1 MIIQLSALPSD
12 AGHCPHAPC
21 RNTEVSELNQ
31 VAPRCVLSVAE
42 SGLTLTNYMYAI
54 SREANHGA
62 RYGFTLCFLSLGE
75 SLELERRGD
84 SLVRARA
91 SWVVGAQCTEE
102 VAAIKRSE
110 AGVVYYFGR
119 QGSDYSIVCL
129 VHGLVTFRCS
139 TTVTMPNHLH

>member
-62 RYGFTLCFLSLGE
+62 RLRVYFILGE
-75 SLELERRGD
+75 APRVTRTRDEGT
-84 SLVRARA
+84 VWCA
-91 SWVVGAQCTEE
+91 
-102 VAAIKRSE
+102 
-110 AGVVYYFGR
+110 
-119 QGSDYSIVCL
+119 L
-129 VHGLVTFRCS
+129 VHRGWWEHSAQKRWPLLRGAKQE
-139 TTVTMPNHLH
+139 

>member
-62 RYGFTLCFLSLGE
+62 RYRFTFILGE

-119 QGSDYSIVCL
+119 QGSDCSCIVCL
-129 VHGLVTFRCS
+129 VLAWSSDV
-139 TTVTMPNHLH
+139 

>member
-62 RYGFTLCFLSLGE
+62 RYGFTLSWE
-75 SLELERRGD
+75 SHSNSRRGD

>member
-62 RYGFTLCFLSLGE
+62 RYGFTLYLGTVSLSTCGVA
-75 SLELERRGD
+75 RGWWWWEHRTQKRW
-84 SLVRARA
+84 LPL
-91 SWVVGAQCTEE
+91 TED
-102 VAAIKRSE
+102 
-110 AGVVYYFGR
+110 AGLVYYFGQ
-119 QGSDYSIVCL
+119 QGSD
-129 VHGLVTFRCS
+129 
-139 TTVTMPNHLH
+139 

>member
-62 RYGFTLCFLSLGE
+62 RYGFTFYLGGA
-75 SLELERRGD
+75 SHSNSRRGD

-110 AGVVYYFGR
+110 AGVVYYFGL

-139 TTVTMPNHLH
+139 TLTMPNHLH

>member
-62 RYGFTLCFLSLGE
+62 RYGFKLYLLGE
-75 SLELERRGD
+75 SLELETRT
-84 SLVRARA
+84 VWCA
-91 SWVVGAQCTEE
+91 
-102 VAAIKRSE
+102 
-110 AGVVYYFGR
+110 
-119 QGSDYSIVCL
+119 L
-129 VHGLVTFRCS
+129 VHRGWWEHSAQKRWPLLRGAKQE
-139 TTVTMPNHLH
+139 